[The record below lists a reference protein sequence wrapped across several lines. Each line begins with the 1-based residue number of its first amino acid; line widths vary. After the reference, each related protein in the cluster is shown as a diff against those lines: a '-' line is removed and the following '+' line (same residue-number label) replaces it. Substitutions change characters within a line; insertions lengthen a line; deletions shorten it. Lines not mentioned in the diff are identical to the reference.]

1 MVMKLRRRQ
10 FLHLA
15 AGAIALPAIS
25 HTVRAETYPSRPVRI
40 IVGFAAGG
48 ATDTTARLVA
58 QWLSE
63 HLGQQFIVE
72 NRVGAGTNIA
82 TEAVV
87 RSPPDGYTLLMVTA
101 SNAINATLYE
111 KLNYNFLRDTVPVA
125 GVIRYPNVV
134 EVNNDLPV
142 KTIPEFIAYLK
153 ANAGKIS
160 MASGGIGSSQHL
172 AGELFKMMAG
182 VEMTHV
188 PYRGGA
194 PALIDLVGGRVQVR
208 FGVLPESISLI
219 KDGKLRA
226 LAVTTATRN
235 EFLPDIPTVGDYV
248 KGYEASSVQG
258 IAAPKGTPP
267 EIVAKLNKE
276 INAGL
281 ADPKMKARFADLG
294 SSVFP
299 VTPAEFGKFLAGETE
314 KWGKVVK
321 FSGAKAE

>member
-1 MVMKLRRRQ
+1 MKFRRRQ

-15 AGAIALPAIS
+15 VGAGAGALPAVSRIA
-25 HTVRAETYPSRPVRI
+25 RADTYPSRPARI
-40 IVGFAAGG
+40 IVGFAPGG
-48 ATDTTARLVA
+48 ATDTTARLVG

-87 RSPPDGYTLLMVTA
+87 RSAPDGYTLLMVTA

-111 KLNYNFLRDTVPVA
+111 KLNYSFLRDMVPVA

-153 ANAGKIS
+153 ANPGKIS
-160 MASGGIGSSQHL
+160 MASGGVGSSQHL
-172 AGELFKMMAG
+172 AGELFKMMTG

-208 FGVLPESISLI
+208 FGVLPESIALI
-219 KDGKLRA
+219 KEGKLRA

-235 EFLPDIPTVGDYV
+235 EFLPDVPTVGDYV

-258 IAAPKGTPP
+258 IAAPRGTPP
-267 EIVAKLNKE
+267 EIIEKLNKE
-276 INAGL
+276 INASL

-299 VTPAEFGKFLAGETE
+299 VTPAEFGRFLADETE
-314 KWGKVVK
+314 KWGQVVK

>member
-1 MVMKLRRRQ
+1 
-10 FLHLA
+10 
-15 AGAIALPAIS
+15 
-25 HTVRAETYPSRPVRI
+25 
-40 IVGFAAGG
+40 
-48 ATDTTARLVA
+48 VA

-82 TEAVV
+82 TEVVV
-87 RSPPDGYTLLMVTA
+87 RAPADGYTLLMVTA

-134 EVNNDLPV
+134 EVNNDLPA

-153 ANAGKIS
+153 ANPGKIS

-172 AGELFKMMAG
+172 AGELFKMMTG

-194 PALIDLVGGRVQVR
+194 PALVDLLSGRVQVR
-208 FGVLPESISLI
+208 FGVLPESIGYI

-226 LAVTTATRN
+226 LAVTTAARN

-248 KGYEASSVQG
+248 PGYEASSVQG
-258 IAAPKGTPP
+258 IAAPKGTPA
-267 EIVAKLNKE
+267 EIVDKLNKT

-281 ADPKMKARFADLG
+281 ADATVKQRFAGLG

-299 VTPAEFGKFLAGETE
+299 VTPAEFGTFLAGETD

-321 FSGAKAE
+321 FSGVKAE

>member
-1 MVMKLRRRQ
+1 MKLPRRQ

-15 AGAIALPAIS
+15 AGAAALPAIS
-25 HTVRAETYPSRPVRI
+25 RTARAETYPARPVRLL
-40 IVGFAAGG
+40 VGFAPGG
-48 ATDTTARLVA
+48 ATDTTARLMG

-63 HLGQQFIVE
+63 RLGQQFIVE

-87 RSPPDGYTLLMVTA
+87 RSPADGYTLLTVTA

-111 KLNYNFLRDTVPVA
+111 KLSYNFMRDMVPVA
-125 GVIRYPNVV
+125 GIIRYPNVV

-153 ANAGKIS
+153 ANPGKLS

-172 AGELFKMMAG
+172 AGELFKMMTG
-182 VEMTHV
+182 VDMAHV

-194 PALIDLVGGRVQVR
+194 PALIDLLSGRVQVR
-208 FGVLPESISLI
+208 FGVLPESIALI
-219 KDGKLRA
+219 KEGKLRA

-235 EFLPDIPTVGDYV
+235 EYLPNVPTVSDYV

-267 EIVAKLNKE
+267 EIIERINKE
-276 INAGL
+276 VNAGL
-281 ADPKMKARFADLG
+281 ANPKIKARFAELG

-299 VTPAEFGKFLAGETE
+299 VSSAEFGTFLAGETE